1 MVPGAAAQESEG
13 IVNDNGQHRLE
24 LREGPPCEADIVDV
38 LDALRSEQST
48 ARLQDALLSRLL
60 NVRAAQE
67 RERQRFFMR
76 FEAGF

>member
-1 MVPGAAAQESEG
+1 M
-13 IVNDNGQHRLE
+13 NDNGQHRLE

-38 LDALRSEQST
+38 LDALRSEPIR
-48 ARLQDALLSRLL
+48 ARIEDALLSRLL

-67 RERQRFFMR
+67 RERERQRFLMR